1 MSRGRVGRLRWSR
14 WYMEQISITIRWESK
29 EKERHQNQW
38 ATVGLSSTMVL
49 VMYNRLGVDRDE
61 NIKGE
66 IDDKHSG

>member
-1 MSRGRVGRLRWSR
+1 MSCNFNNNCKINF
-14 WYMEQISITIRWESK
+14 QWESK
-29 EKERHQNQW
+29 EKERQQNQW

-49 VMYNRLGVDRDE
+49 VMYNRLAVDRDE

>member
-1 MSRGRVGRLRWSR
+1 
-14 WYMEQISITIRWESK
+14 MEQISITIRWESK